1 MEARDNYVLQV
12 ILLAKKYWGCL
23 LVRCLA
29 SVGLVIFD
37 IFVPLIISVL
47 LDQIIYFNNK
57 AFLFMCIPTI
67 IILIFGH
74 IFMMFFGV
82 ATWGY
87 LESHFIVELR
97 EKTLKDILYMRA
109 EKFNSYTVSQLL
121 QILNDD
127 LGQFMQV
134 LIRNISNAVI
144 YTIYCVLILY
154 ALFRVNYQVACICI
168 IMIVI
173 NIAAGK
179 QFGRKGR
186 LEKSKYREE
195 MGKYKEWVI
204 DHVRGMYEIENLCI
218 KENASDKYL
227 DRLKEYT
234 YRIFRTNIADNI
246 YPNVN
251 EALSDIARLLIYTV
265 GAYLVVQSRL
275 SVGEIIACISYYGL
289 LYVHLSKLL
298 NIAFDYSVRKIHI
311 QKVFSLWNHKPEIL
325 DTGDRLDSINDLE
338 LYKVQFS
345 YCPEKTVL
353 YDLNLSLKKGEVVNI
368 IGSNGK
374 GKSTITYLLYR
385 LYREQ
390 EGQIFINGKNI
401 DCYRVSDIRNNIGIV
416 SQKSGFLTGK
426 FIDVLTTGCQE
437 QKCENEIIELL
448 EKMKLINRVRQLPNG
463 INTFVH
469 NFDREFSVGEIQRI
483 TLANILLRN
492 CEIVIFD
499 EITAHLDDDMENLIY
514 NLLESILNNKIVIN
528 ITHKKLFTGKNAKI
542 YYL

>member
-37 IFVPLIISVL
+37 IFVPLIISVI

-57 AFLFMCIPTI
+57 AFLFMCIPSI

-179 QFGRKGR
+179 QFGRRGR

-204 DHVRGMYEIENLCI
+204 DHVRGMYEIENLSI

-251 EALSDIARLLIYTV
+251 EALSDIARLLIYTI

-325 DTGDRLDSINDLE
+325 DTGDRLDSINVLE

-353 YDLNLSLKKGEVVNI
+353 YDLNL
-368 IGSNGK
+368 
-374 GKSTITYLLYR
+374 
-385 LYREQ
+385 
-390 EGQIFINGKNI
+390 
-401 DCYRVSDIRNNIGIV
+401 C
-416 SQKSGFLTGK
+416 
-426 FIDVLTTGCQE
+426 
-437 QKCENEIIELL
+437 
-448 EKMKLINRVRQLPNG
+448 
-463 INTFVH
+463 
-469 NFDREFSVGEIQRI
+469 
-483 TLANILLRN
+483 
-492 CEIVIFD
+492 
-499 EITAHLDDDMENLIY
+499 
-514 NLLESILNNKIVIN
+514 
-528 ITHKKLFTGKNAKI
+528 
-542 YYL
+542 